1 MTVRQHMMVWRLAAG
16 LSLAWSFAVVGLL
29 WLAPRL
35 PRGSGELLY
44 AAAPQYGVPQT
55 DLYRMDIDRGLTF
68 RLTDSPASEFH
79 PDWSPDGE
87 RIAFVS
93 ERDGNREIYVMNAD
107 GSDMRRLT
115 RHPAADTEPAW
126 SPDGQRIAFVTERFG
141 YTEIMVV
148 EASGANLTR
157 LTDNNRLDTN
167 PAWSPDGQRIA
178 FASDRDARW
187 NANIYVM
194 DADGA
199 NARVL
204 QATPANDWS
213 PAWSPDGT
221 RLLFVSDFG
230 SMAVI
235 LADLSGGPNWPLFTN
250 NYAGLDTP
258 VWSPDGRSIA
268 FMSVSREGE
277 MRLVVMDAA
286 CADCPP
292 KTLPI
297 GLRFILDPRWKP

>member
-1 MTVRQHMMVWRLAAG
+1 MTILRWAAG
-16 LSLAWSFAVVGLL
+16 LSVWWALATVGLL
-29 WLAPRL
+29 WIAPDL
-35 PRGSGELLY
+35 PHGSGELLY

-68 RLTDSPASEFH
+68 RLTDSPTSEFH

-107 GSDMRRLT
+107 GSEARRLT

-126 SPDGQRIAFVTERFG
+126 SPDGE
-141 YTEIMVV
+141 
-148 EASGANLTR
+148 
-157 LTDNNRLDTN
+157 
-167 PAWSPDGQRIA
+167 RIA
-178 FASDRDARW
+178 FASDRDSRW

-199 NARVL
+199 NAHVL
-204 QATPANDWS
+204 EATPANDWS
-213 PAWSPDGT
+213 PAWSPDGR

-235 LADLSGGPNWPLFTN
+235 LADLNGGPNRPLFTN

-268 FMSVSREGE
+268 FMSVSREGG
-277 MRLVVMDAA
+277 MGLVVMDAA

-297 GLRFILDPRWKP
+297 GSRFILDPRWKP